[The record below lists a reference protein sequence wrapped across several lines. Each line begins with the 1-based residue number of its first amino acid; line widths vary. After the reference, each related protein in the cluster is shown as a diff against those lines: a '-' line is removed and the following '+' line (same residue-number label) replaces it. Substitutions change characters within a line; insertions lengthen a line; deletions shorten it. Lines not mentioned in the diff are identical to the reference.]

1 MIRVLIVDDQE
12 IVRTGI
18 SMLLNPKVDIEVVGS
33 ACGGLTAVELAL
45 RLQPDVVLM
54 DVRMPDLNGVA
65 VTERLAQL
73 CPQVRVILITTFEED
88 ESLLAGLR
96 AGAHGYLLK
105 DVSSDMMAE
114 AIRVVA
120 SGRNYL
126 QPSVQDHLIRATVAQ
141 SISINRDKANGDL
154 LEPLT
159 EREHDVLR
167 QIALG
172 RSNAE
177 IAQALHI
184 TVGTVKNHVSNILDK
199 LDARDRTE
207 ALVRAQGLDLV

>member
-18 SMLLNPKVDIEVVGS
+18 AMLLKPKADIEVVGL
-33 ACGGLTAVELAL
+33 AFGGLAAIDLTLQ
-45 RLQPDVVLM
+45 LQPDVVLM
-54 DVRMPDLNGVA
+54 DVRMPDLDGIA
-65 VTERLAQL
+65 VTERLAQS
-73 CPQVRVILITTFEED
+73 CPQVRVVLITTFEED
-88 ESLLAGLR
+88 ASLLAGLR
-96 AGAHGYLLK
+96 AGARGYLLK

-120 SGRNYL
+120 SGHNYL
-126 QPSVQDHLIRATVAQ
+126 QPSVQDRLIRATVAQ
-141 SISINRDKANGDL
+141 SMSTDRAKVAGEL

-159 EREHDVLR
+159 EREYEVLR

-172 RSNAE
+172 RSNAD
-177 IAQALHI
+177 IAHVLHI

-199 LDARDRTE
+199 LNARDRTQ
-207 ALVRAQGLDLV
+207 ALVRAQGLALV

>member
-1 MIRVLIVDDQE
+1 MIHVLIVDDQE

-18 SMLLNPKVDIEVVGS
+18 AMLLKPKADIEVVGL
-33 ACGGLTAVELAL
+33 ATGGLTAIDLAL
-45 RLQPDVVLM
+45 QLQPDVVLM
-54 DVRMPDLNGVA
+54 DVRMPDLDGIA

-73 CPQVRVILITTFEED
+73 CPQIRVILITTFEED
-88 ESLLAGLR
+88 KALLAGLR
-96 AGAHGYLLK
+96 AGARGYLLK

-120 SGRNYL
+120 SGHNYL
-126 QPSVQDHLIRATVAQ
+126 QPSVQDRLIRVTVAQ
-141 SISINRDKANGDL
+141 SMVTDRAKAADGL

-159 EREHDVLR
+159 EREHEVLQ

-177 IAQALHI
+177 IANVLYI

>member
-1 MIRVLIVDDQE
+1 MIHVLIVDDQE

-18 SMLLNPKVDIEVVGS
+18 AMLLKPKADIEVVGL
-33 ACGGLTAVELAL
+33 ATGGLTAIVLAL
-45 RLQPDVVLM
+45 QLQPDVVLM
-54 DVRMPDLNGVA
+54 DVRMPDLDGIA

-73 CPQVRVILITTFEED
+73 CPQIRVILITTFEED
-88 ESLLAGLR
+88 KALLAGLR
-96 AGAHGYLLK
+96 AGARGYLLK

-120 SGRNYL
+120 SGHNYL
-126 QPSVQDHLIRATVAQ
+126 QPSVQDRLIRVTVAQ
-141 SISINRDKANGDL
+141 SMVTDRAKAADGL

-159 EREHDVLR
+159 EREHEVLQ

-177 IAQALHI
+177 IANVLYI

>member
-18 SMLLNPKVDIEVVGS
+18 AMLLKPKADIEVVGL
-33 ACGGLTAVELAL
+33 ACGGLAAIDLAL
-45 RLQPDVVLM
+45 QLQPDVVLM
-54 DVRMPDLNGVA
+54 DVRMPDLDGIA
-65 VTERLAQL
+65 VTQRLAQI
-73 CPQVRVILITTFEED
+73 CPQVHVILITTFEED
-88 ESLLAGLR
+88 KSLLAGLR
-96 AGAHGYLLK
+96 AGARGYLLK
-105 DVSSDMMAE
+105 DVSSGMMAE

-120 SGRNYL
+120 SGHNYL
-126 QPSVQDHLIRATVAQ
+126 QPSVQDRLIHATVAQ
-141 SISINRDKANGDL
+141 SLSLDRARATGEL

-159 EREHDVLR
+159 EREYEVLR

-172 RSNAE
+172 RSNAD
-177 IAQALHI
+177 IAQVLHI
-184 TVGTVKNHVSNILDK
+184 TVGTVKNHVSSILAK